1 MRAENNEAVQE
12 KKKTKKK
19 GRFSDDDDNESI
31 ESVSDD
37 EFDKYLGKWTSRN
50 ACVCLFA
57 DESLFWLDQFMGDV
71 DQDEIDLD
79 EGESKNGKDDADD
92 DVQDIARFV
101 YLIRMRIN

>member
-1 MRAENNEAVQE
+1 
-12 KKKTKKK
+12 
-19 GRFSDDDDNESI
+19 
-31 ESVSDD
+31 
-37 EFDKYLGKWTSRN
+37 
-50 ACVCLFA
+50 
-57 DESLFWLDQFMGDV
+57 MGDV